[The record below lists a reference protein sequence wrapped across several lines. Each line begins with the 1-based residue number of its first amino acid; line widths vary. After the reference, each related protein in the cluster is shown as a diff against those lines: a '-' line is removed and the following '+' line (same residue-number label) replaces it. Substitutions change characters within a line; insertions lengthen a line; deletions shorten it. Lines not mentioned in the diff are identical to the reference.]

1 MLSHAI
7 NRFIDGQRW
16 LDPLADVLQKV
27 TTAVYR
33 GRLGRGVKSFFN
45 GTWLGHPL
53 HPVLTDIPLGA
64 WTLAV
69 LFDLIYLFAQRSP
82 MARTAAEILIA
93 VGIVAA
99 LGAVVTGYTDWG
111 DTFERERRIG
121 LSHGLLNFIATV
133 LYVVAL
139 VLRLTSPGQGLGII
153 VSWVGYA
160 LLITAAYLGGELVF
174 NIGTG
179 VNHHAFQ
186 QPPTDWTPAM
196 RVADLEDGKPL
207 MADSN
212 GTPIFIL
219 KRGEVIYAVSET
231 CSHAG
236 GPLHEG
242 TIEDNVVICPW
253 HASRFDIRSG
263 AVRGGPATVP
273 LVRYDVRI
281 QDSRV
286 EVRRS
291 PATLQPN

>member
-7 NRFIDGQRW
+7 NRFIDSQRW

-33 GRLGRGVKSFFN
+33 GRLGRGVKTFFN

-64 WTLAV
+64 WTLAAI
-69 LFDLIYLFAQRSP
+69 FDLVYIFGQRSAT
-82 MARTAAEILIA
+82 ARSGTELVIA

-99 LGAVVTGYTDWG
+99 LGAAVTGYTDWG
-111 DTFERERRIG
+111 DTVDRERRVG
-121 LSHGLLNFIATV
+121 LSHGLLNLLATV
-133 LYVVAL
+133 LYVVSL

-153 VSWVGYA
+153 LSWVGYA

-179 VNHHAFQ
+179 VNHHAWQ

-196 RVADLEDGKPL
+196 RVADLAEAKPQ
-207 MADSN
+207 MAECN

-219 KRGEVIYAVSET
+219 KRGQEICAISDT

-242 TIEDNVVICPW
+242 TIEGNVVICPW
-253 HASRFDIRSG
+253 HASRFDIRTG
-263 AVRGGPATVP
+263 AVRGGPATVSQ
-273 LVRYDVRI
+273 VRYDVRI
-281 QDSRV
+281 QDGRV
-286 EVRRS
+286 EIRRS
-291 PATLQPN
+291 AATLQAN

>member
-7 NRFIDGQRW
+7 NRFIDSQRW

-33 GRLGRGVKSFFN
+33 GRIGRGFKSFFN

-64 WTLAV
+64 WTLAII
-69 LFDLIYLFAQRSP
+69 FDLVYLFGHHSP
-82 MARTAAEILIA
+82 MARSAAEIVIA

-99 LGAVVTGYTDWG
+99 LGAAVTGYTDWG
-111 DTFERERRIG
+111 DTYDRERRVG
-121 LSHGLLNFIATV
+121 LSHGLLNLIATL
-133 LYVVAL
+133 LYAISL
-139 VLRLTSPGQGLGII
+139 VLRLTSPGQGPGIAL
-153 VSWVGYA
+153 SWIGYL

-179 VNHHAFQ
+179 VNHHAWQ
-186 QPPTDWTPAM
+186 EPPTEWTPAL
-196 RVADLEDGKPL
+196 RLDELADGKPV
-207 MADSN
+207 MADCK

-219 KRGEVIYAVSET
+219 KRDGDVCAISDT

-242 TIEDNVVICPW
+242 TIENNVVVCPW
-253 HASRFDIRSG
+253 HASRFDLRTG

-273 LVRYDVRI
+273 QVRYDIRI
-281 QDSRV
+281 QDGRV

-291 PATLQPN
+291 SATLQPN

>member
-7 NRFIDGQRW
+7 NRFIDSQRW

-33 GRLGRGVKSFFN
+33 GRLGRSAKSLLN

-69 LFDLIYLFAQRSP
+69 IFDLVYIFSHRSP
-82 MARTAAEILIA
+82 MARTAAEILLA

-99 LGAVVTGYTDWG
+99 LGAAITGYTDWG
-111 DTFERERRIG
+111 DTYDRERRVG
-121 LSHGLLNFIATV
+121 LSHGLLNLVATV
-133 LYVVAL
+133 LYVVSLA
-139 VLRLTSPGQGLGII
+139 LRLTSPGLRVAI
-153 VSWVGYA
+153 VLSWIGYA

-174 NIGTG
+174 NTGTG
-179 VNHHAFQ
+179 VNHHAWQ
-186 QPPTDWTPAM
+186 PPPTDWTPAM
-196 RVADLEDGKPL
+196 RLSDLVDGKPQL
-207 MADSN
+207 ADCG
-212 GTPIFIL
+212 GTPIFVL
-219 KRGEVIYAVSET
+219 KRADVISAISNT

-242 TIEDNVVICPW
+242 TIEGSFVVCPW
-253 HASRFDIRSG
+253 HASRFDLRTG
-263 AVRGGPATVP
+263 AVRGGPATVSQV
-273 LVRYDVRI
+273 LYEARI
-281 QDSRV
+281 QEGRV

-291 PATLQPN
+291 PATLQQN

>member
-7 NRFIDGQRW
+7 NRLIDSQRW

-27 TTAVYR
+27 PPAVYR
-33 GRLGRGVKSFFN
+33 GRLGRGLKSVFN

-69 LFDLIYLFAQRSP
+69 IFDLIYVLSQHSA
-82 MARTAAEILIA
+82 MARSAAEIVIA

-99 LGAVVTGYTDWG
+99 LGAAVTGYTDWG
-111 DTFERERRIG
+111 DTVDRERRVG
-121 LSHGLLNFIATV
+121 LTHGLLNVVATV
-133 LYVVAL
+133 LYVISL
-139 VLRLTSPGQGLGII
+139 VLRLTSPGQRLGII
-153 VSWVGYA
+153 LSWAGYA

-179 VNHHAFQ
+179 VNHHAWQ
-186 QPPTDWTPAM
+186 QPPTEWTPAM
-196 RVADLEDGKPL
+196 RVADLADGKPA
-207 MADSN
+207 MAECN

-219 KRGEVIYAVSET
+219 KRGEVIQAISNT

-242 TIEDNVVICPW
+242 TVEGNVVVCPW
-253 HASRFDIRSG
+253 HASQFDLRTG
-263 AVRGGPATVP
+263 AVRVGPATVP
-273 LVRYDVRI
+273 VVRYDVRL
-281 QDSRV
+281 QDGRV

>member
-7 NRFIDGQRW
+7 NRFIDSQRW

-33 GRLGRGVKSFFN
+33 GRLGRGLKSFFN

-69 LFDLIYLFAQRSP
+69 IFDLIYLFSQHPA
-82 MARTAAEILIA
+82 MARSAAEIVIA

-99 LGAVVTGYTDWG
+99 LGAAVTGYTDWG
-111 DTFERERRIG
+111 DTFDRERRVG
-121 LSHGLLNFIATV
+121 LSHGLLNLVATV
-133 LYVVAL
+133 LYVVSL
-139 VLRLTSPGQGLGII
+139 VLRLTSSGQGLGIGL
-153 VSWVGYA
+153 SWVGYA

-179 VNHHAFQ
+179 VNHHAWQ
-186 QPPTDWTPAM
+186 PPPTDWTPAM
-196 RVADLEDGKPL
+196 RVVDLGEGKPQ
-207 MADSN
+207 MAECN
-212 GTPIFIL
+212 GTPVFIL
-219 KRGEVIYAVSET
+219 KRGEVICAISNT

-242 TIEDNVVICPW
+242 RIEDNVVVCPW
-253 HASRFDIRSG
+253 HASRFDLRTG

-273 LVRYDVRI
+273 QVRYDVRI
-281 QDSRV
+281 QEGRV